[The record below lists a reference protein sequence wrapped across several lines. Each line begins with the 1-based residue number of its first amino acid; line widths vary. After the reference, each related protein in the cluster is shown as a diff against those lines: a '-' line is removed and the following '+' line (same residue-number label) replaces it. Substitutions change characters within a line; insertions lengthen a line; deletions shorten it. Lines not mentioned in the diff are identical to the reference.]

1 MLKRALILSASSGN
15 GHVRAAEALEKSFA
29 QNQIAEEVVHVDAL
43 KYSSLLLR
51 NVYSKGYAEVVN
63 NAPAVMG
70 WLYDFADKPWKDE
83 SERLAFD
90 RLNTIPLAK
99 FVMSYKPDLIVSTHF
114 LPAEIV
120 SWLLCRKKIKS
131 YHAIVVTDFDAHAM
145 WLCRHYDRYFTAIEE
160 TSNYLQYLGVPKD
173 RVSVT
178 GIPIDP
184 VFGDEKDKSAMRKKL
199 GLKMDQPTVLISS
212 GGFGFGP
219 MEQVIKSLQQVKHP
233 LQILSMC
240 GKNEKLKNKL
250 EALVERLPANSPVSI
265 FPVGYTQQM
274 DEYMSASDILLGK
287 PGGLTTSEAL
297 AKGLVFVVVN
307 PIPGQEE
314 RNSDHLLEEGVGIRC
329 NNLPILSY
337 KLDKLLDDP
346 VAMRVKQDNA
356 KRLGRPE
363 AAATITRELAQFCQ
377 AGVAPSKAGTDHD
390 CSSVTKKIITRAGK
404 FLGITR
410 LRKELNLIKRR

>member
-15 GHVRAAEALEKSFA
+15 GHVRAAQALEKSFA
-29 QNQIAEEVVHVDAL
+29 QVQLAEEVVHIDAL
-43 KYSSLLLR
+43 KYTSFMLR

-83 SERLAFD
+83 RERLAFD

-99 FVMSYKPDLIVSTHF
+99 FIVGYKPELIVCTHF

-160 TSNYLQYLGVPKD
+160 TSNYLQYIGVPKAKL
-173 RVSVT
+173 SVE

-184 VFGDEKDKSAMRKKL
+184 VFDEEKDKIAMRKKI
-199 GLKMDQPTVLISS
+199 GLDLDKPTVLISS

-219 MEQVIKSLQQVKHP
+219 MEQVIKAMQQVKHP
-233 LQILSMC
+233 LQVLSMC
-240 GKNEKLKNKL
+240 GKNEKLKTKL
-250 EALVERLPANSPVSI
+250 EQLAQRLPADSPLSI
-265 FPVGYTQQM
+265 FPMGYTQQM
-274 DEYMSASDILLGK
+274 DEYMSAADILLGK

-329 NNLPILSY
+329 NNLPTLAY

-346 VAMRVKQDNA
+346 NGMRSKQENA
-356 KRLGRPE
+356 KRLGRPQ
-363 AAATITRELAQFCQ
+363 AALAIARDLAECC
-377 AGVAPSKAGTDHD
+377 AVSALPSKAGTDHD
-390 CSSVTKKIITRAGK
+390 CSTVARRILDKAGNI
-404 FLGITR
+404 LGISR
-410 LRKELNLIKRR
+410 LRKELKLIRPH